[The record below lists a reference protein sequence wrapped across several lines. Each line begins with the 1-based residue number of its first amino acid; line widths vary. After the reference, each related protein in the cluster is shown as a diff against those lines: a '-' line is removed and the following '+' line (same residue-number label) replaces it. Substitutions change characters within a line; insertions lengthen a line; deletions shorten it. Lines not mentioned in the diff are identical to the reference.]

1 MFPDFISMIET
12 QYKAKV
18 KGVRSDN
25 APKLRFTS
33 LYSKKG
39 IVAYHS
45 CPETPQQNSVVER
58 KHQHILNVAR
68 SLMFQYHLPLHHWED
83 CVLTAVFLINR
94 LPSPL
99 LHNKSPYHLLTTH
112 QPPYKDLRVFG
123 CLVYSSTSSKNRHKF
138 QPRARP
144 CVFLG
149 YPAGYKGYKLLDLE
163 TQNILISRNVVFHE
177 DIFPFHN
184 NDDEKYDFFSILNP
198 ASTEPSCVHD
208 ESSATEERES
218 PVVRNS

>member
-1 MFPDFISMIET
+1 MFPDFILMIET

-25 APKLRFTS
+25 APELRFTS

-68 SLMFQYHLPLHHWED
+68 SLMFQYHLPLHHWGD